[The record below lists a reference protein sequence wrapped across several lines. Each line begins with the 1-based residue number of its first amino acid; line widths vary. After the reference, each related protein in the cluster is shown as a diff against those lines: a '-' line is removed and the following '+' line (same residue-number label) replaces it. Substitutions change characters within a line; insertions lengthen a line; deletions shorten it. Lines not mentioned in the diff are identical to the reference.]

1 MKIKEIVEKVEKSEA
16 FREWK
21 KQHKDSFLVHLF
33 MMYDEKESYQVGY
46 YDKKKDMITSFSVD
60 DEIMA
65 SPESEVFKKEKT
77 VVKRLDIKK
86 VKKDFED
93 AVSIANKFQREKYST
108 EIPIKK
114 IVVLQNIDFG
124 QIWNITFISKTFNTL
139 NMKIDA
145 GSGKVK
151 KHELVSLFSMG
162 K

>member
-1 MKIKEIVEKVEKSEA
+1 
-16 FREWK
+16 
-21 KQHKDSFLVHLF
+21 
-33 MMYDEKESYQVGY
+33 
-46 YDKKKDMITSFSVD
+46 
-60 DEIMA
+60 MA

>member
-1 MKIKEIVEKVEKSEA
+1 MRKIRILLENPAKDGNIGSVIRNIYS
-16 FREWK
+16 FDSGQLIIPSRIDTK
-21 KQHKDSFLVHLF
+21 KC
-33 MMYDEKESYQVGY
+33 VGASCGTL
-46 YDKKKDMITSFSVD
+46 KHVTIRKVD
-60 DEIMA
+60 DTLE
-65 SPESEVFKKEKT
+65 F
-77 VVKRLDIKK
+77 LKK
-86 VKKDFED
+86 VGWTEKFRRVGFVVSQEKDFED

-145 GSGKVK
+145 GSGQVK
-151 KHELVSLFSMG
+151 KHLLVSLFSMG